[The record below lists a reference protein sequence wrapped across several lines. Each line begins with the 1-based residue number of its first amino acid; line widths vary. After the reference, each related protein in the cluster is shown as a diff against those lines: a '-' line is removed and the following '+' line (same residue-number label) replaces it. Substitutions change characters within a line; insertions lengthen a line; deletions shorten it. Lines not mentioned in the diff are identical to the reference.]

1 MSPTS
6 PNSSAS
12 GPRSTAAGRFCSR
25 HRASAPAGALL
36 LASGR
41 LIESDDVS
49 KVLVWENSGFSLD
62 AAVQDG
68 AHHRAGL
75 ERVLR

>member
-36 LASGR
+36 LASSG
-41 LIESDDVS
+41 LIESDDVG
-49 KVLVWENSGFSLD
+49 KVLAWENSGFSLD
-62 AAVQDG
+62 TSVRVG
-68 AHHRAGL
+68 AHDRAGL
-75 ERVLR
+75 ERLLR